1 MENYFEPNLTDDQLR
16 AISSIGLAHMGDA
29 VFEVLVRTW
38 LCAHGKA
45 TGRGLHQA
53 TIALVR
59 AESQAE
65 KAERILPLLTEEEA
79 AVFRRGRNAHVKSV
93 PGHATRAQY
102 DNNKTV
108 TSKFETAWSIMDGV
122 INDLAHELGKV
133 PAMEALL
140 GWLYLKGR
148 RDRINALF
156 RAMMEE

>member
-1 MENYFEPNLTDDQLR
+1 MENYLEPEFTDDQLR

-29 VFEVLVRTW
+29 VFEMLTRTW

-45 TGRGLHQA
+45 TGKGLHQA
-53 TIALVR
+53 AIVLVR
-59 AESQAE
+59 AEPQAE

-102 DNNKTV
+102 G
-108 TSKFETAWSIMDGV
+108 EATA
-122 INDLAHELGKV
+122 L
-133 PAMEALL
+133 EALL

-148 RDRINALF
+148 RQRLQELF
-156 RAMMEE
+156 RVMMEE